1 MGSQT
6 LNFPQGL
13 MLPCRAR
20 IWAALVES
28 EDLRKEVVRQTQRGG
43 GVGGRDVETP
53 GVEDEEVMLNQ

>member
-1 MGSQT
+1 
-6 LNFPQGL
+6 

-43 GVGGRDVETP
+43 GGVGGRDVETP